1 MNALQFFDW
10 GTRLKEKRLSY
21 KDILNGAYTNGFEH
35 KEYVSFQGV
44 AFSVSLGIIYKE
56 NEIIFRYREPPA
68 QENAINK
75 LIKYT
80 PNKLIVLFG
89 GEDEATQKKYVQNFF
104 KQEFDI
110 YVNDTLCNITNK
122 NISNGNG
129 VVINFS
135 GSKTINVDEILEVK
149 IQFK

>member
-1 MNALQFFDW
+1 MNTILFFDW
-10 GTRLKEKRLSY
+10 GMRLKEKRLSY
-21 KDILNGAYTNGFEH
+21 KDILNSAYTNGFEH

-56 NEIIFRYREPPA
+56 NEIIFRYKEPPA

-89 GEDEATQKKYVQNFF
+89 GIDETNQKRYVQNFL
-104 KQEFDI
+104 KQDFDI
-110 YVNDTLCNITNK
+110 YVNDALCNITNK
-122 NISNGNG
+122 NFSNGNS
-129 VVINFS
+129 VIINFS
-135 GSKTINVDEILEVK
+135 GSKTINIDEILEVK